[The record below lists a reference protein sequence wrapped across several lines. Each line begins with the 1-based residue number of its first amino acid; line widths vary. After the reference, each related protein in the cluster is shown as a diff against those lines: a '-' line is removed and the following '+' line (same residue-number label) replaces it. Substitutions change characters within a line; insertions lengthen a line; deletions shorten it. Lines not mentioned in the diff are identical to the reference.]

1 VGNPMRL
8 SGLNSVGLR
17 RAKFAD
23 ETMLE
28 LKRAYRILFRSDLN
42 LSQALEKAEAELRQL
57 PEVVE
62 LLAFMRASSQR
73 GITS

>member
-1 VGNPMRL
+1 
-8 SGLNSVGLR
+8 
-17 RAKFAD
+17 
-23 ETMLE
+23 
-28 LKRAYRILFRSDLN
+28 
-42 LSQALEKAEAELRQL
+42 LSQALEKAEHELRQV